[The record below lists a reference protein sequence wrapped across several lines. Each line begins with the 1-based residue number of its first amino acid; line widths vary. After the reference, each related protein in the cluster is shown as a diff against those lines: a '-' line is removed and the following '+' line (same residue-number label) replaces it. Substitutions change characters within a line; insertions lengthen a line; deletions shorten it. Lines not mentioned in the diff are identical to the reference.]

1 MQILHEAQNAK
12 PAGWPEGNICLNAWM
27 QIMHPGQVANSACWP
42 GCEFCLLAKMKKL
55 HSGSLGA
62 KSAFLVSANS
72 ARLVSAK
79 NARDSYDY
87 SLRLLLMTERE
98 EISKER

>member
-1 MQILHEAQNAK
+1 
-12 PAGWPEGNICLNAWM
+12 
-27 QIMHPGQVANSACWP
+27 
-42 GCEFCLLAKMKKL
+42 MKKL

-62 KSAFLVSANS
+62 KTAFLVSANS

-98 EISKER
+98 EISKERLVVMILDHHQR